1 MLELVL
7 TLLTNRDSHQ
17 VSSLCVLAT
26 YSCVMMFKLQVALR
40 VALRVALQVA
50 FITNPMTLI
59 QLVIDVVMYLNGIW
73 YS

>member
-26 YSCVMMFKLQVALR
+26 CSCVMIFKLQ